1 MRWKWRPCFWS
12 QRMVNGHKISVFNGP
27 SQFFQHSYS
36 IYQPFSS
43 FQFIVRI
50 HQHLLIPTMFN
61 SIYLRFFAVSWRAL
75 ASDSRVWPIS
85 RWGSFWGLSFV
96 HTQLVSRRSGAL
108 LTDQRRNQ
116 KEESDADS
124 LCTFPLSLPP
134 SPFIFLFVSAL
145 LVCLY
150 PPLHSYYAVVT
161 CSFSFSSPVIG
172 IGPLCSTWGAIPVSL
187 TLYSFVCITSY
198 FRLLGDNKQVS
209 EEVHGFK
216 QIELTWHGRIDV
228 VFFFTIALFQQ
239 KQQHFLPPSS

>member
-134 SPFIFLFVSAL
+134 SPFIFLFVSGSPGL
-145 LVCLY
+145 LISPL
-150 PPLHSYYAVVT
+150 PPQLLRSCNLFVFIFLTCDWDRAVVFHLGRYSRLSHFIFFCMYHILFPAFGWQQT
-161 CSFSFSSPVIG
+161 GLGGSS
-172 IGPLCSTWGAIPVSL
+172 
-187 TLYSFVCITSY
+187 
-198 FRLLGDNKQVS
+198 RL
-209 EEVHGFK
+209 
-216 QIELTWHGRIDV
+216 
-228 VFFFTIALFQQ
+228 
-239 KQQHFLPPSS
+239 